1 MDTKPRCNPIET
13 HDKER
18 RGRRSH
24 FIEKESPLSIR
35 VAEYPR
41 PKHFLLHFSDT
52 HLIAGDG
59 DLYGD
64 VNADT
69 LLTQIFTELEASGAR
84 PEAMIFTGDIADTGE
99 VDAYKRIKELVDP
112 VAAKLGAQVIWAMG
126 NHDDRAS
133 FRKHLLGQPESTEP
147 VVASY
152 DLNGLRIL
160 VIDTSVPGHHHGE
173 ISDDQLQWLK
183 NELATPARHGS
194 ILALHHPPVPAVL
207 DMAMTVELRDQYK
220 LAEVVRGSDIRSI
233 IGGHLHYSSSAMFA
247 GIPVSVAS
255 STCYTQ
261 NLNVPVGGTFG
272 RDTGQSFNLIHVYPE
287 TILHSVVPMGTG
299 NLVGE
304 YISPEQSA
312 KNLLEAGIVVPSY
325 PRLDKLTDEKTY
337 PGQKIRQK

>member
-1 MDTKPRCNPIET
+1 M
-13 HDKER
+13 
-18 RGRRSH
+18 
-24 FIEKESPLSIR
+24 SIR

-52 HLIAGDG
+52 HLIAGEG

-99 VDAYKRIKELVDP
+99 VDAYKRIKAMVDP
-112 VAAKLGAQVIWAMG
+112 VAEKLGAEVIWAMG
-126 NHDDRAS
+126 NHDDRSS
-133 FRKHLLGQPESTEP
+133 FRKHLLHQPESTDP
-147 VVASY
+147 IFSSHDV
-152 DLNGLRIL
+152 NGLRIL
-160 VIDTSVPGHHHGE
+160 VIDTSVPGHHYGE
-173 ISDDQLQWLK
+173 ISEEQLVWLS
-183 NELATPARHGS
+183 EQLATPAPDGT

-207 DMAMTVELRDQYK
+207 DMAMTVELHDQYK

-233 IGGHLHYSSSAMFA
+233 IGGHLHYSSTATFA

-272 RDTGQSFNLIHVYPE
+272 RDTNQSFNLIHVYPE
-287 TILHSVVPMGTG
+287 TILHSVVPIGTG

-304 YISPEQSA
+304 YVSPEQSA
-312 KNLLEAGIVVPSY
+312 ANLLAAGIVVPAY
-325 PRLDKLTDEKTY
+325 PRLDSLTEEKTY

>member
-1 MDTKPRCNPIET
+1 MKLGCNPIET
-13 HDKER
+13 NEKER
-18 RGRRSH
+18 QRRRYHS
-24 FIEKESPLSIR
+24 IDKESPLSIR

-52 HLIAGDG
+52 HLIAGEG

-64 VNADT
+64 VNADAS
-69 LLTQIFTELEASGAR
+69 LKQIFSELEASGAR

-99 VDAYKRIKELVDP
+99 VDAYERIKALVNP
-112 VAAKLGAQVIWAMG
+112 IAASLGAELIWAMG
-126 NHDDRAS
+126 NHDDRSS
-133 FRKHLLGQPESTEP
+133 FRKHLLGQPESTDP
-147 VVASY
+147 IMSSH
-152 DLNGLRIL
+152 DINGLRVL
-160 VIDTSVPGHHHGE
+160 VIDTSVPGHHYGE
-173 ISDDQLQWLK
+173 ISEDQLLWLA
-183 NELATPARHGS
+183 NELATPAPDGT

-233 IGGHLHYSSSAMFA
+233 IGGHLHYSSTATFA

-272 RDTGQSFNLIHVYPE
+272 RDTGQSFNLMHVYPE
-287 TILHSVVPMGTG
+287 TILHSVVPIGTG
-299 NLVGE
+299 KLVGE
-304 YISPEQSA
+304 YVSPEQSA
-312 KNLLEAGIVVPSY
+312 ANLLEAGIVVPSY
-325 PRLDKLTDEKTY
+325 PQLNSLTEEKTY

>member
-1 MDTKPRCNPIET
+1 MTLSFT
-13 HDKER
+13 
-18 RGRRSH
+18 G
-24 FIEKESPLSIR
+24 KESPLSIR

-64 VNADT
+64 VDADT

-99 VDAYKRIKELVDP
+99 IDAYKRIKQMVDP
-112 VAAKLGAQVIWAMG
+112 VAAKLGAEVIWAMG
-126 NHDDRAS
+126 NHDDRAN
-133 FRKHLLGQPESTEP
+133 FRKHLLNQPESTEP
-147 VVASY
+147 IVSAH
-152 DLNGLRIL
+152 DINGLRIL
-160 VIDTSVPGHHHGE
+160 VIDTSVPGHHYGE
-173 ISDDQLQWLK
+173 ISEDQLTWLA
-183 NELATPARHGS
+183 NQLATPAPDGT

-220 LAEVVRGSDIRSI
+220 LAEVVRGTDIRSI
-233 IGGHLHYSSSAMFA
+233 IGGHLHYSSTATFA

-261 NLNVPVGGTFG
+261 NLNVPIGGTFG
-272 RDTGQSFNLIHVYPE
+272 RDTNQSFNLMHVYPE
-287 TILHSVVPMGTG
+287 TILHSIVPIGTG

-312 KNLLEAGIVVPSY
+312 ANLLAAGIVVPSY
-325 PRLDKLTDEKTY
+325 PRLDALTEEKVY

>member
-1 MDTKPRCNPIET
+1 MTLSFT
-13 HDKER
+13 
-18 RGRRSH
+18 G
-24 FIEKESPLSIR
+24 KESPLSIR

-64 VNADT
+64 VDADT

-99 VDAYKRIKELVDP
+99 IDAYKRIKQMVDP
-112 VAAKLGAQVIWAMG
+112 VAAKLGAEVIWAMG
-126 NHDDRAS
+126 NHDDRAN
-133 FRKHLLGQPESTEP
+133 FRKHLLNQPESTEP
-147 VVASY
+147 IVSAH
-152 DLNGLRIL
+152 DINGLRIL
-160 VIDTSVPGHHHGE
+160 VIDTSVPGHHYGE
-173 ISDDQLQWLK
+173 ISEDQLTWLAHQ
-183 NELATPARHGS
+183 LATPAPDGT

-220 LAEVVRGSDIRSI
+220 LAEIVRGTDIRSI
-233 IGGHLHYSSSAMFA
+233 IGGHLHYSSTATFA

-261 NLNVPVGGTFG
+261 NLNVPIGGTFG
-272 RDTGQSFNLIHVYPE
+272 RDTNQSFNLMHVYPE
-287 TILHSVVPMGTG
+287 TILHSIVPIGTG

-312 KNLLEAGIVVPSY
+312 ANLLAAGIVVPSY
-325 PRLDKLTDEKTY
+325 PRLDALTEEKVY